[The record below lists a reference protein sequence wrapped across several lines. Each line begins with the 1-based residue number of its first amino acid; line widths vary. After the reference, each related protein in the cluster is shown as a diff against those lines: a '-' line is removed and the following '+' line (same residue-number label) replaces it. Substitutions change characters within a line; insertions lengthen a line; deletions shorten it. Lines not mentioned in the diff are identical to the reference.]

1 MASSGQARERSTSS
15 GRARL
20 RKCSRAAP
28 PGAPQAQDQTDSD
41 AQERLIAF
49 LESPES
55 YPHSPAEVRLMQT
68 HISWVFIASPF
79 VFKVKKPMELGF
91 LDFSTLKKRRHFCE
105 RELKLNRRLAPE
117 IYLDVVPIYKSSSG
131 FSFNALFSTLRFR
144 AGHTANCYATKA
156 AKRTRDGKSSN
167 SMSIFP

>member
-55 YPHSPAEVRLMQT
+55 YPKSPAEVRLMQT
-68 HISWVFIASPF
+68 HISWAFIASPF

-91 LDFSTLKKRRHFCE
+91 LDFSTPEQPRHFCN
-105 RELKLNRRLAPE
+105 RKPALNRRLSPHT
-117 IYLDVVPIYKSSSG
+117 YLGVG
-131 FSFNALFSTLRFR
+131 
-144 AGHTANCYATKA
+144 
-156 AKRTRDGKSSN
+156 
-167 SMSIFP
+167 

>member
-28 PGAPQAQDQTDSD
+28 PGAPQAQDQTDS
-41 AQERLIAF
+41 QERLIAF

-79 VFKVKKPMELGF
+79 VFKVKKPLSLGF
-91 LDFSTLKKRRHFCE
+91 LDFSTLEKRRHFCE

-144 AGHTANCYATKA
+144 AGHTANCCATNA

>member
-1 MASSGQARERSTSS
+1 MQDRQSRE
-15 GRARL
+15 L
-20 RKCSRAAP
+20 V
-28 PGAPQAQDQTDSD
+28 D
-41 AQERLIAF
+41 F
-49 LESPES
+49 LKSPAS
-55 YPHSPAEVRLMQT
+55 YPHRPGEVRSMET

-79 VFKVKKPMELGF
+79 VFKVKKPLSLGF
-91 LDFSTLKKRRHFCE
+91 LDFSTLEKRRHFCE

-167 SMSIFP
+167 SMSIFPRSSAG